1 MEMSVTDLLAP
12 WQTLDESLGLGAPI
26 RDEEHYKAL
35 LAFVDECFERFGDN
49 DAHPIFGLVSL
60 VADRI
65 RDYEDRAH
73 PWPDTSTPQSV
84 LATLMGAHHL
94 TQKDL
99 PEVGAQSVLSE
110 ILAGKRQLNLRQV
123 RALAH
128 RFGVPMEMF
137 AA

>member
-1 MEMSVTDLLAP
+1 MSVMELLAP
-12 WQTLDESLGLGAPI
+12 WQALNGSLGLGAPI

-49 DAHPIFGLVSL
+49 DSHPIFGLVSL

-65 RDYEDRAH
+65 REYEDRAH
-73 PWPDTSTPQSV
+73 PWPDTSTPQAV
-84 LATLMGAHHL
+84 LAALMSAHHL
-94 TQKDL
+94 MQKDL
-99 PEVGAQSVLSE
+99 PEVGAQAVMSDVPS
-110 ILAGKRQLNLRQV
+110 GKRQLNLRQV
-123 RALAH
+123 RAQAR